1 MFIYD
6 AIPLVDSSGGKSMN
20 DCIDVGNTT
29 IAMGFYLNDKF
40 HSKMVHNTIVN
51 RTEDEY
57 VVLLNDTFSSLKINK
72 GEIDRII
79 YSSVVPSINQPFKAA
94 IRRVLNKEVLSVG
107 PGIKTGLLLKV
118 DNPSEVGSDLI
129 ADLVGAKEKYGYPTL
144 VIDLGTASKILLI
157 DRNGAFTSCL
167 ILPGLSL
174 SAASLTSKAALL
186 PEVSLETPKSVLAK
200 NTVEAMNAGI
210 VYGHADMILGLV
222 NRYEKEIGYSCQ
234 RILTGGSAVYLKDIM
249 GPSFKYDPI
258 VTLDGLNIILRKNE
272 VKL

>member
-1 MFIYD
+1 MD
-6 AIPLVDSSGGKSMN
+6 CSGGKRMN
-20 DCIDVGNTT
+20 VCIDVGNTT
-29 IAMGFYLNDKF
+29 IALGFYQNDKIQC
-40 HSKMVHNTIVN
+40 KMVHNTIIN

-57 VVLLNDTFSSLKINK
+57 VVLLDGTLSSLKVNK
-72 GEIDRII
+72 DEIDRII

-94 IRRVLNKEVLSVG
+94 IMRVLKKDVLSVG
-107 PGIKTGLLLKV
+107 PGIKTGLSLRV
-118 DNPSEVGSDLI
+118 DNPNEIGSDLI

-144 VIDLGTASKILLI
+144 VIDLGTASKILLL
-157 DRNGAFTSCL
+157 DKSGAFTSCL

-186 PEVSLETPKSVLAK
+186 PEVSLEKPRTVLAK

-222 NRYEKEIGYSCQ
+222 SRYEKEIGYTCKH
-234 RILTGGSAVYLKDIM
+234 ILTGGSAIYLKDIM
-249 GPSFKYDPI
+249 GESYIYDPT
-258 VTLDGLNIILRKNE
+258 VTLDGLNLILKKNE

>member
-1 MFIYD
+1 
-6 AIPLVDSSGGKSMN
+6 MN
-20 DCIDVGNTT
+20 VCIDVGNTT
-29 IAMGFYLNDKF
+29 IALGFYQNDKF
-40 HSKMVHNTIVN
+40 LCKMVHNTVLN

-57 VVLLNDTFSSLKINK
+57 VVMLNSTLEALKIDN
-72 GEIDRII
+72 GSIERIV

-94 IRRVLNKEVLSVG
+94 LKRVLGVEVLSIG
-107 PGIKTGLLLKV
+107 PGIKTGLSLRV
-118 DNPSEVGSDLI
+118 DNPNEIGSDLI

-144 VIDLGTASKILLI
+144 VIDLGTASKILLL
-157 DRNGAFTSCL
+157 DKSGAFTSCL

-186 PEVSLETPKSVLAK
+186 PEVSLEKPRTVLAK

-222 NRYEKEIGYSCQ
+222 SRYEEEIGYTCKH
-234 RILTGGSAVYLKDIM
+234 ILTGGSAIYLKDIM
-249 GPSFKYDPI
+249 GESYIYDPT
-258 VTLDGLNIILRKNE
+258 VTLDGLNLILKKNE

>member
-1 MFIYD
+1 MD
-6 AIPLVDSSGGKSMN
+6 CSGGEKMN
-20 DCIDVGNTT
+20 VCIDVGNTT
-29 IAMGFYLNDKF
+29 IAMGFYENNEFLC
-40 HSKMVHNTIVN
+40 KMVHNTIVN

-57 VVLLNDTFSSLKINK
+57 VVLLNETLSSLKIDK
-72 GEIDRII
+72 GLIERII

-94 IRRVLNKEVLSVG
+94 IKRVLDINVLNVG

-118 DNPSEVGSDLI
+118 DNPNEVGSDLI

-144 VIDLGTASKILLI
+144 VIDLGTASKVLLL

-174 SAASLTSKAALL
+174 SAASLISKAALL

-200 NTVEAMNAGI
+200 NTMEAMNAGI
-210 VYGHADMILGLV
+210 VYGHADMILGLI
-222 NRYEKEIGYSCQ
+222 NRYEREIGYQCKH
-234 RILTGGSAVYLKDIM
+234 ILTGGSAVYLRDIM
-249 GPSFKYDPI
+249 GDSFIYDPTI
-258 VTLDGLNIILRKNE
+258 TLDGLNLILQRNE